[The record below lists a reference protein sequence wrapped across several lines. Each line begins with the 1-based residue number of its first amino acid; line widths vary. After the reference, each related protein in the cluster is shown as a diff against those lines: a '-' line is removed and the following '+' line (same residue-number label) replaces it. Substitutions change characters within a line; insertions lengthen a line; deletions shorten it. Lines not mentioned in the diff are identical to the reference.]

1 VTKRNQDFSMH
12 LGESKTVFISLL
24 NEDGTPFDSAG
35 STFEWWLA
43 KTSHSDKLLQKKLG
57 AGLVLDTGGIN
68 VILNSAD
75 TYDLIPELYYHE
87 LKIYLGST
95 GLSVSTVGTVH
106 LRPAL
111 DMRVVVNP

>member
-12 LGESKTVFISLL
+12 IGESKTVFISLL
-24 NEDGTPFDSAG
+24 NEDGSVFDPAG

-43 KTSHSDKLLQKKLG
+43 KTSHSAQLLQKKLNT
-57 AGLVLDTGGIN
+57 GLVLTTDGIN

-75 TYDLIPELYYHE
+75 TYDLVPELYYHE

>member
-12 LGESKTVFISLL
+12 IGETKTIFIDLS
-24 NEDGTPFDSAG
+24 NEDGSEFDPAG
-35 STFEWWLA
+35 CTFEWWLA
-43 KTSHSDKLLQKKLG
+43 KTSHSDKTLQKKLG
-57 AGLVLDTGGIN
+57 AGLILATGGIN
-68 VILNSAD
+68 VVLDSVD
-75 TYDLIPELYYHE
+75 TYDLVPELWYHE

-95 GLSVSTVGTVH
+95 GVSVSTVGTVH